1 MMQKPNFNPP
11 LCTEHH
17 IPMIWDETELTFEE
31 DGIEIVVRHIPAWVC
46 PHGDDAAFAPG
57 VTDEIIKTARELI
70 AVAKR
75 AQAADRAFPR
85 PEYLVKVVA

>member
-1 MMQKPNFNPP
+1 
-11 LCTEHH
+11 
-17 IPMIWDETELTFEE
+17 MIWNETEITFEE

-57 VTDEIIKTARELI
+57 VSDEIIKVARELI
-70 AVAKR
+70 EVAKR

-85 PEYLVKVVA
+85 QEYLVKVVA